1 MGKILEGWGLGR
13 RRKVRRVR
21 QTREVKIKGRGDL
34 GQNQQGS
41 LQI

>member
-1 MGKILEGWGLGR
+1 MGKIQGDWGLGR
-13 RRKVRRVR
+13 RGRVRRVR
-21 QTREVKIKGRGDL
+21 WTRVVSTEERDDF